1 MIKNRKN
8 VEVSLYLPKFEINFE
23 TELKTS
29 LISMGMIDAFND
41 NADFLKMIK
50 NNNNVDKVK
59 IDCFIHKTFI
69 KVDEGGTEAAA
80 VSKIKMEFQPKIAI
94 PKKKEK
100 IIIIMNVDHPF
111 LFIIRDSSLPSGH
124 YILFFSKIESI

>member
-1 MIKNRKN
+1 
-8 VEVSLYLPKFEINFE
+8 
-23 TELKTS
+23 
-29 LISMGMIDAFND
+29 MGMIDAFND

-50 NNNNVDKVK
+50 NNNNVHKVK

-69 KVDEGGTEAAA
+69 KVDEGNTEAEA

-100 IIIIMNVDHPF
+100 KNNNYECK
-111 LFIIRDSSLPSGH
+111 SS
-124 YILFFSKIESI
+124 FFVYYKRFFFTFWT